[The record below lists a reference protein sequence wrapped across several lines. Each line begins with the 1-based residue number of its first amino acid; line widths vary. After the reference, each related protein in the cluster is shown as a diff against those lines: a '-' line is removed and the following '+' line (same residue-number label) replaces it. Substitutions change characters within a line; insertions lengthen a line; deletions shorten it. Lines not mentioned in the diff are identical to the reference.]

1 MKFIA
6 AILFM
11 VIAVDVSSKVSKLDS
26 GGYMNIYCVN
36 GYVVIVKGE
45 GGVTQM
51 YRPSPDG
58 TNPPQPMVSPS
69 LMCATA
75 SFALRILG
83 FTGSSPWICR
93 TTYYIYIPPL
103 I

>member
-58 TNPPQPMVSPS
+58 TNPPQPMTCNEYQ
-69 LMCATA
+69 LQEQ
-75 SFALRILG
+75 LRKG
-83 FTGSSPWICR
+83 GKSKTG
-93 TTYYIYIPPL
+93 
-103 I
+103 